1 MPTPPES
8 PTPPS
13 IASPRCAATHGPKVA
28 FKASE
33 VVKPHW
39 QGGGDYRCVEILCL
53 LRSLIMSRRF
63 AANTGD
69 ELSVRCEYE
78 WQAVGPLGMPVAR
91 AIGGY
96 RSNRR
101 GKRIRRLLQE
111 KGTEMST
118 RP

>member
-1 MPTPPES
+1 
-8 PTPPS
+8 
-13 IASPRCAATHGPKVA
+13 V
-28 FKASE
+28 
-33 VVKPHW
+33 
-39 QGGGDYRCVEILCL
+39 
-53 LRSLIMSRRF
+53 
-63 AANTGD
+63 NTGD

-78 WQAVGPLGMPVAR
+78 WQAVGSLGMPVAR

-118 RP
+118 RPWDWNRKNDDRRKNDADDRRKCGRR